1 MKFFEANT
9 VVFWDVTDFPIHT
22 GRSYLETLTS
32 VLGNNGY
39 NGKLKITAYGE
50 EKPDNLGDKYS
61 RLCKML
67 LDIAVWGMDTSH
79 LSFTP
84 KNVMV
89 LAENIEEDTC
99 FVHVSKNLLT
109 SANNCL
115 WVLPDDY
122 EDEKI
127 KRVKLPWAKLY
138 WKWQD
143 LLAGKDPMSCE
154 DVRAL
159 RLKAPSNSL
168 VE

>member
-9 VVFWDVTDFPIHT
+9 VVFWDVTDFPIRT
-22 GRSYLETLTS
+22 GCSYLETLRS

-39 NGKLKITAYGE
+39 IGKLKITAYGA
-50 EKPDNLGDKYS
+50 EKPDNLGHEVTFVLRRDKYS

-127 KRVKLPWAKLY
+127 KRVKLPWAKFI
-138 WKWQD
+138 WNWQD
-143 LLAGKDPMSCE
+143 LLAGKDPM
-154 DVRAL
+154 
-159 RLKAPSNSL
+159 
-168 VE
+168 